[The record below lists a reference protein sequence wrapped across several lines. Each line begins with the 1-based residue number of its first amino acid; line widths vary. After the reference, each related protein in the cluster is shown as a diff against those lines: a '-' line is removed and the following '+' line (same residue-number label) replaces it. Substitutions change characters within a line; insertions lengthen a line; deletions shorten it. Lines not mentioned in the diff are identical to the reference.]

1 MRENVCKKM
10 EVTMQDAQLLKGIL
24 EGCVLGV
31 IAGGETY
38 GYEILSEL
46 EKAGLSEVGEGTLYP
61 VLTRLYKNGYIQCRN
76 AKSPLGPIRKY
87 YSITPT
93 GKKHLEEFKQS
104 YRKVTESA
112 DRILGG
118 GSRRSGKEAVEDGLH
133 LHDGTA

>member
-1 MRENVCKKM
+1 
-10 EVTMQDAQLLKGIL
+10 MQDAQLLKGIL

-61 VLTRLYKNGYIQCRN
+61 VLTRLDKNGYIQCRK

-87 YSITPT
+87 YTITLT
-93 GKKHLEEFKQS
+93 GKKHLEEFKNN
-104 YRKVTESA
+104 YRRVTESA
-112 DRILGG
+112 DRILGRG
-118 GSRRSGKEAVEDGLH
+118 IRDSGKEAGIDGFH
-133 LHDGTA
+133 LHGGTA